1 LDLRRLFNV
10 AGTFTVTSNNPAI
23 VTALPCAEAAIKL
36 SNWAKLQPA
45 GAVVRFSGHVCHAG
59 SATLGDDGTC
69 GECAEY
75 VGGDACGGVSAC
87 VSCNFTGAP
96 PTALPGFVRFVGD
109 ATQLSDSIAHVYP
122 CSGDAC
128 VNAACRCPPNQAVCN
143 FATDLLDV
151 VGQANTSTC
160 SPNAEGSLHADIYIY
175 GNEIVESITIGST
188 VSMGSL
194 TVVACPELVSIEA
207 PSLEALHGNLTIQ
220 TCANL
225 ANVRLASTASVHGFT
240 QIDACE
246 SLIELEVPMLETV
259 GGDLTLSNCASL
271 RGISARSLSLVA
283 GDLRVNNAPLLARIN
298 LPQLDTVASSFST
311 AGISAAAMT
320 SLPCSARSKPW
331 ESSSGGGVEYLPST
345 PIVWHVGSS
354 VVQGSCDVCD
364 VCVNCDDEDAAT
376 GDSAAPVVLPH
387 LVRFVGKG
395 EAAHIFKCES
405 ESGCHANADT
415 GAPAACHDHYE
426 GHLCQSCASGFFT
439 HEISDAEGYECK
451 ECETAD
457 MFASVLALLVAAAV
471 FVAGN
476 IALWRVKQSLTKA
489 ELEAIQAVIRSVWL
503 PIRTMIT

>member
-1 LDLRRLFNV
+1 
-10 AGTFTVTSNNPAI
+10 
-23 VTALPCAEAAIKL
+23 
-36 SNWAKLQPA
+36 
-45 GAVVRFSGHVCHAG
+45 
-59 SATLGDDGTC
+59 
-69 GECAEY
+69 
-75 VGGDACGGVSAC
+75 
-87 VSCNFTGAP
+87 
-96 PTALPGFVRFVGD
+96 
-109 ATQLSDSIAHVYP
+109 
-122 CSGDAC
+122 
-128 VNAACRCPPNQAVCN
+128 
-143 FATDLLDV
+143 
-151 VGQANTSTC
+151 
-160 SPNAEGSLHADIYIY
+160 
-175 GNEIVESITIGST
+175 VESITLGST

-220 TCANL
+220 TCVNL

-283 GDLRVNNAPLLARIN
+283 GDLRVNDAPVLARIN

-331 ESSSGGGVEYLPST
+331 ESSSVGGVEYLPST
-345 PIVWHVGSS
+345 PIVCHVGSS

-364 VCVNCDDEDAAT
+364 VCVSCDDEDAAT
-376 GDSAAPVVLPH
+376 GDSDAPVVLPH
-387 LVRFVGKG
+387 LVRFVGKA

-439 HEISDAEGYECK
+439 HEISEADGYECK

-457 MFASVLALLVAAAV
+457 MFASVLALIVAAAV

-503 PIRTMIT
+503 PIRTMITYAQVNSQLGSVLNVRFPEMLMNIMRWLGSMLNVVDILIGSECIGLGSFLTKWLKDILLLPAVMLSVVAGVYLYERKTSEAAARDNVAGNAFFVLFFCCESWTARTHSSVHISCSA